1 MYSLHG
7 CPWLQLDPQPE
18 LVYSQKEPFLT
29 TTKSDNIYESS
40 VNKADPPI
48 NSTYRNIEFMD
59 SNVETLLKEQ
69 IFLMK
74 FILLFFGFMLVSN
87 ILCKN

>member
-1 MYSLHG
+1 MYHLHG
-7 CPWLQLDPQPE
+7 CPWLQLDPKP
-18 LVYSQKEPFLT
+18 VYSQKEPFLSE
-29 TTKSDNIYESS
+29 TKSDNTYESS
-40 VNKADPPI
+40 VNTPTPPI
-48 NSTYRNIEFMD
+48 NSTDRFEFMD

-74 FILLFFGFMLVSN
+74 FILLFLGFMLISN